1 MLPDR
6 ISKDLIIRF
15 TIFVIGFAPITSLS
29 LSTFNLIPL
38 YISGPCVVL
47 PAILGAF
54 ILAAVFPQYRQTMVR
69 GFMAGLAAVFLYDL
83 TSRFPFIAAGVWPDF
98 IPKIGGYLL
107 HRENVNWSI
116 GYLWRYLGNGG
127 GMGLAFFAIYPL
139 ISMRVKP
146 LRAGLI
152 YGLAIFICL
161 LATIYLSPS
170 GRLYLFTPTLIT
182 GSLGVLGHIV
192 YGSILGYGAKRF
204 PPKPVQV
211 FDMPEHYE
219 YEQDA
224 A

>member
-1 MLPDR
+1 MLPNR
-6 ISKDLIIRF
+6 ISKDLLIRF
-15 TIFVIGFAPITSLS
+15 AIFVIGFAPITSLS

-38 YISGPCVVL
+38 HISGPCVVL

-54 ILAAVFPQYRQTMVR
+54 ILATVFPRYRQTMVR
-69 GFMAGLAAVFLYDL
+69 GFVAGLAAVFLYDC

-146 LRAGLI
+146 VKAGLI
-152 YGLAIFICL
+152 YGLTVFCCL
-161 LATIYLSPS
+161 LATI
-170 GRLYLFTPTLIT
+170 
-182 GSLGVLGHIV
+182 
-192 YGSILGYGAKRF
+192 
-204 PPKPVQV
+204 
-211 FDMPEHYE
+211 
-219 YEQDA
+219 
-224 A
+224 